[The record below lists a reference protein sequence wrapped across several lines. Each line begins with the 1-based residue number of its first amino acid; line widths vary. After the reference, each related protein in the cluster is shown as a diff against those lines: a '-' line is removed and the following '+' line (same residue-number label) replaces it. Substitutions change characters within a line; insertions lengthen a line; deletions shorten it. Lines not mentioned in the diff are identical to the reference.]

1 MSAPSAVPPADVPPA
16 VTPSTGVDDAPRP
29 RAHLAWRRV
38 GRVLLDAA
46 ATTTLVLVAWT
57 ALLAAFDVSP
67 YVGKGP
73 AQVWEF
79 LVTDADAAEHRT
91 EVLELLGETLTDAS
105 IGFVAGMATALLL
118 AAAIVLSRAAEG
130 AIMPV
135 AMLFRSVPLIAMAP
149 VIILL
154 VGRGVASVAVM
165 SGIVVLFPALVT
177 IVLGLRSASA
187 PMRDLVTVL
196 GGGPRTVLRLVQ
208 LPAALPAVFAAVRI
222 SVPGAITGALIAEW
236 LATGGGIGY
245 GVVSAVGRAQN
256 TKVWALVVVVTLAS
270 LVLYTL
276 AQLAEQWVL
285 ARFGPAAGRA

>member
-1 MSAPSAVPPADVPPA
+1 VTAPATAPVVPEQ
-16 VTPSTGVDDAPRP
+16 PRRA
-29 RAHLAWRRV
+29 RAHPAWGRV
-38 GRVLLDAA
+38 GRVLLDAT
-46 ATTTLVLVAWT
+46 ATTVVVLVAWV
-57 ALLAAFDVSP
+57 ALLAVLDVSP

-73 AQVWEF
+73 AQVWEY
-79 LVTDADAAEHRT
+79 LVSDPDAVEHRT
-91 EVLELLGETLTDAS
+91 EVLALLGRTLTDAS
-105 IGFVAGMATALLL
+105 IGFVTGMTAALVL
-118 AAAIVLSRAAEG
+118 AAAMVLSRTAEG

-135 AMLFRSVPLIAMAP
+135 AMLFRSVPLIALAP
-149 VIILL
+149 VIVLL

-177 IVLGLRSASA
+177 IVLGLRSAS
-187 PMRDLVTVL
+187 PQMRDVVTVL

-256 TKVWALVVVVTLAS
+256 TKVWALVVVVTVAS

-276 AQLAEQWVL
+276 AQLLEQWVL

>member
-1 MSAPSAVPPADVPPA
+1 MSPTQAPTALATVGQDVP
-16 VTPSTGVDDAPRP
+16 GPRT
-29 RAHLAWRRV
+29 HLAWRRV

-46 ATTTLVLVAWT
+46 ATTVVVLVAWT
-57 ALLAAFDVSP
+57 GLLTAFDVSP

-73 AQVWEF
+73 GDVAAY
-79 LVTDADAAEHRT
+79 LVTDPDAGEHRS
-91 EVLELLGETLTDAS
+91 EVLGLLGETLTDAS
-105 IGFVAGMATALLL
+105 IGFAVGMGAALLL
-118 AAAIVLSRAAEG
+118 AAAIVLSRTAEG

-135 AMLFRSVPLIAMAP
+135 AMLFRSVPLIALAP

-177 IVLGLRSASA
+177 IVLGLRSSS
-187 PMRDLVTVL
+187 PQMRDVVTVL

-256 TKVWALVVVVTLAS
+256 TKVWALVVVVTLTS

-276 AQLAEQWVL
+276 AQLLEQWVL

>member
-1 MSAPSAVPPADVPPA
+1 MSATAVPRPLDEARRA
-16 VTPSTGVDDAPRP
+16 P
-29 RAHLAWRRV
+29 RAHPALRRT
-38 GRVLLDAA
+38 GRVLLDA
-46 ATTTLVLVAWT
+46 LVTGAVVLAAWT
-57 ALLAAFDVSP
+57 GLLAAFDVSP

-73 AQVWEF
+73 AQVWEY
-79 LVTDADAAEHRT
+79 LVTDPDAAVNRA
-91 EVLELLGETLTDAS
+91 EVLDLLGRTLLDAS
-105 IGFVAGMATALLL
+105 IGFVAGMAAALLL
-118 AAAIVLSRAAEG
+118 AAAMVLSRGAEG
-130 AIMPV
+130 AILPV

-177 IVLGLRSASA
+177 IVLGLRSS
-187 PMRDLVTVL
+187 PPGIRDVVTVL

-208 LPAALPAVFAAVRI
+208 LPAALPSVFAAVRI

-270 LVLYTL
+270 LVLYTV
-276 AQLAEQWVL
+276 AQLVEQWVL

>member
-1 MSAPSAVPPADVPPA
+1 MSAPGTPL
-16 VTPSTGVDDAPRP
+16 VTPSAATTADAPRP
-29 RAHLAWRRV
+29 SAHPALRRV
-38 GRVLLDAA
+38 GRVLLDAT
-46 ATTTLVLVAWT
+46 ATTVLVLVAWT
-57 ALLAAFDVSP
+57 ALLAALDVSP

-79 LVTDADAAEHRT
+79 LVTDADAGENRT
-91 EVLELLGETLTDAS
+91 EVLDLLGVTLTDAA
-105 IGFVAGMATALLL
+105 IGFVTGMTAAVLL
-118 AAAIVLSRAAEG
+118 AAAIVLSRTAEG

-135 AMLFRSVPLIAMAP
+135 AMLFRSVPLIALAP
-149 VIILL
+149 VIVLL

-177 IVLGLRSASA
+177 IVLGLRSAS
-187 PMRDLVTVL
+187 PQMRDVVTVL

-208 LPAALPAVFAAVRI
+208 LPAALPSVFAAVRI

-270 LVLYTL
+270 LGLYTL
-276 AQLAEQWVL
+276 AQLLEQWVL

>member
-1 MSAPSAVPPADVPPA
+1 MTAPGTPLVVPAGPVAPASDAARPLAHPA
-16 VTPSTGVDDAPRP
+16 
-29 RAHLAWRRV
+29 LRRV

-46 ATTTLVLVAWT
+46 ATTALVLVAWT
-57 ALLAAFDVSP
+57 AMLAAFDVSP

-79 LVTDADAAEHRT
+79 LVTDADAGEHRT
-91 EVLELLGETLTDAS
+91 EVLGLLGVTLTDAA
-105 IGFVAGMATALLL
+105 IGFVAGMTAAVAL
-118 AAAIVLSRAAEG
+118 AAAIVLSRTAEG

-135 AMLFRSVPLIAMAP
+135 AMLFRSVPLIALAP
-149 VIILL
+149 VIVLL

-177 IVLGLRSASA
+177 IVLGLRSAS
-187 PMRDLVTVL
+187 PEMRDVVTVL

-208 LPAALPAVFAAVRI
+208 LPAALPSVFAAVRI

-276 AQLAEQWVL
+276 AQLLEQWVL

>member
-1 MSAPSAVPPADVPPA
+1 MSAPPLA
-16 VTPSTGVDDAPRP
+16 PSTAAAPDTRRP
-29 RAHLAWRRV
+29 LTHPALRRV
-38 GRVLLDAA
+38 GRVLLDAT
-46 ATTTLVLVAWT
+46 ATTVLVLAAWT

-79 LVTDADAAEHRT
+79 LVTDADAGDNRA
-91 EVLELLGETLTDAS
+91 EVLGLLGVTLTDAG
-105 IGFVAGMATALLL
+105 IGFVAGMAAAVLL
-118 AAAIVLSRAAEG
+118 AAAIVLSRTAEG

-135 AMLFRSVPLIAMAP
+135 AMLFRSVPLIALAP
-149 VIILL
+149 VIVLL

-177 IVLGLRSASA
+177 IVLGLRSAS
-187 PMRDLVTVL
+187 PQMRDVVTVL

-208 LPAALPAVFAAVRI
+208 LPAALPSVFAAVRI

-276 AQLAEQWVL
+276 AQLLEQWVL

>member
-1 MSAPSAVPPADVPPA
+1 MSAPLTHAPAEPPVAAPGVAGPAAVARSHP
-16 VTPSTGVDDAPRP
+16 
-29 RAHLAWRRV
+29 AWRRV

-46 ATTTLVLVAWT
+46 ATTAVVLITWT
-57 ALLAAFDVSP
+57 TLLAVFDVSP

-73 AQVWEF
+73 AQVWEY
-79 LVTDADAAEHRT
+79 LVTDADAGEHRT
-91 EVLELLGETLTDAS
+91 EVLGLLGVTLTDAS
-105 IGFVAGMATALLL
+105 IGFVVGMAAALVL
-118 AAAIVLSRAAEG
+118 AAAIVLSRTAEG

-135 AMLFRSVPLIAMAP
+135 AMLLRSVPLIALAP
-149 VIILL
+149 IIVLL

-177 IVLGLRSASA
+177 IVLGLRSAS
-187 PMRDLVTVL
+187 PQMRDVVTVL

-222 SVPGAITGALIAEW
+222 SVPGAVTGALIAEW

-270 LVLYTL
+270 LVLYTI
-276 AQLAEQWVL
+276 AQLLEQWVL
-285 ARFGPAAGRA
+285 ERFGPSAGRA

>member
-1 MSAPSAVPPADVPPA
+1 
-16 VTPSTGVDDAPRP
+16 
-29 RAHLAWRRV
+29 V
-38 GRVLLDAA
+38 GRVLLDAT
-46 ATTTLVLVAWT
+46 ATTVVVLVAWV
-57 ALLAAFDVSP
+57 ALLAVLDVSP

-73 AQVWEF
+73 AQVWEY
-79 LVTDADAAEHRT
+79 LVSDPDAVEHRT
-91 EVLELLGETLTDAS
+91 EVLALLGRTLTDAS
-105 IGFVAGMATALLL
+105 IGFVTGMTAALVL
-118 AAAIVLSRAAEG
+118 AAAMVLSRTAEG

-135 AMLFRSVPLIAMAP
+135 AMLFRSVPLIALAP
-149 VIILL
+149 VIVLL

-177 IVLGLRSASA
+177 IVLGLRSAS
-187 PMRDLVTVL
+187 PQMRDVVTVL

-256 TKVWALVVVVTLAS
+256 TKVWALVVVVTVAS

-276 AQLAEQWVL
+276 AQLLEQWVL

>member
-1 MSAPSAVPPADVPPA
+1 MSAPGTPLVAPSAAVAPP
-16 VTPSTGVDDAPRP
+16 PSDDAPRA
-29 RAHLAWRRV
+29 RTHVAWRRV
-38 GRVLLDAA
+38 GRVLLDAV
-46 ATTTLVLVAWT
+46 TTTVVVLVAWT
-57 ALLAAFDVSP
+57 VLLAAFDVSP

-73 AQVWEF
+73 AQVWEY
-79 LVTDADAAEHRT
+79 LVTDDDAGENRT
-91 EVLELLGETLTDAS
+91 EVLALLGQTLTDAS
-105 IGFVAGMATALLL
+105 IGFVAGMAAALVL
-118 AAAIVLSRAAEG
+118 AAAIVLSRTAEG

-135 AMLFRSVPLIAMAP
+135 AMLFRSVPLIALAP
-149 VIILL
+149 IVILL

-208 LPAALPAVFAAVRI
+208 LPAALPSVFAAVRI

-276 AQLAEQWVL
+276 AQLVEQWVL

>member
-1 MSAPSAVPPADVPPA
+1 MSAP
-16 VTPSTGVDDAPRP
+16 VTAPVAP
-29 RAHLAWRRV
+29 EQPVRAGAHPAWRRA
-38 GRVLLDAA
+38 GRVLLDAT
-46 ATTTLVLVAWT
+46 ATTVVVLVAWV
-57 ALLAAFDVSP
+57 ALLTVLNVSP

-73 AQVWEF
+73 AEVWEY
-79 LVTDADAAEHRT
+79 LVSDPDALESRT
-91 EVLELLGETLTDAS
+91 EVLALLGRTLTDAS
-105 IGFVAGMATALLL
+105 IGFVTGMTAALLL
-118 AAAIVLSRAAEG
+118 AAAMVLSRTAEG

-135 AMLFRSVPLIAMAP
+135 AMLFRSVPLIALAP
-149 VIILL
+149 VIVLL

-177 IVLGLRSASA
+177 IVLGLRSAS
-187 PMRDLVTVL
+187 PQMRDVVTVL

-256 TKVWALVVVVTLAS
+256 TKVWALVVVVTVAS

-276 AQLAEQWVL
+276 AQLLEQWVL
-285 ARFGPAAGRA
+285 SRFGPAAGRA

>member
-1 MSAPSAVPPADVPPA
+1 MTAPTLPVPA
-16 VTPSTGVDDAPRP
+16 TDAPRTG
-29 RAHLAWRRV
+29 RHLAWRRL
-38 GRVLLDAA
+38 GRVMVDAT
-46 ATTTLVLVAWT
+46 ATTLLVLLAWV

-79 LVTDADAAEHRT
+79 LVTDPDAGEHRA
-91 EVLELLGETLTDAS
+91 EVSALLGRTLADAS
-105 IGFVAGMATALLL
+105 IGFVAGMAAALVL
-118 AAAIVLSRAAEG
+118 AAAIVLSRTAEG

-135 AMLFRSVPLIAMAP
+135 AMLFRSVPLIALAP
-149 VIILL
+149 VIVLL
-154 VGRGVASVAVM
+154 VGRGIASVAVM

-177 IVLGLRSASA
+177 IVLGLRSAS
-187 PMRDLVTVL
+187 PQMRDVVTVL

-236 LATGGGIGY
+236 LATGEGIGY

-276 AQLAEQWVL
+276 AQLLEQWVL
-285 ARFGPAAGRA
+285 ARFGPAAGRD

>member
-1 MSAPSAVPPADVPPA
+1 MSAPTTPVDSPAAAPA
-16 VTPSTGVDDAPRP
+16 PDDAARGRP
-29 RAHLAWRRV
+29 HPAWRRV

-57 ALLAAFDVSP
+57 ALLAVSGVSP

-73 AQVWEF
+73 AQVGEY
-79 LVTDADAAEHRT
+79 LVTDVDAGEHRA
-91 EVLELLGETLTDAS
+91 EVLQLLGVTLTDAS
-105 IGFVAGMATALLL
+105 VGFVAGMAAALAL
-118 AAAIVLSRAAEG
+118 AAAIVLSRTAEG

-135 AMLFRSVPLIAMAP
+135 AMLFRSVPLIALAP
-149 VIILL
+149 VVILL
-154 VGRGVASVAVM
+154 VGRGMASVAVM

-208 LPAALPAVFAAVRI
+208 VPAALPAVFAAVRI

>member
-1 MSAPSAVPPADVPPA
+1 MTATVPVPAHPPSVTAPEP
-16 VTPSTGVDDAPRP
+16 APRT
-29 RAHLAWRRV
+29 RAHPALRRV

-46 ATTTLVLVAWT
+46 ATTVVVLVAWV

-73 AQVWEF
+73 AQVWEY
-79 LVTDADAAEHRT
+79 LVTDPDALENRT
-91 EVLELLGETLTDAS
+91 EVLGLLGRTLADAS
-105 IGFVAGMATALLL
+105 VGFVTGMTAALVL
-118 AAAIVLSRAAEG
+118 AAAMVLSRTAEG

-135 AMLFRSVPLIAMAP
+135 AMLFRSVPLIALAP
-149 VIILL
+149 VIVLL

-177 IVLGLRSASA
+177 IVLGLRSAS
-187 PMRDLVTVL
+187 PQVRDVVTVL

-208 LPAALPAVFAAVRI
+208 LPAALPAVCAAVRI

-256 TKVWALVVVVTLAS
+256 TKVWALVVVVTVAS

-276 AQLAEQWVL
+276 AQLLEQWVL